1 MMKMSEDATV
11 HVTGSLVPQQYV
23 DQPPTNMAVANV
35 EEEMDEDKVKRPMNA
50 FMVWA
55 RSRRKELADEN
66 PKLHNSEISK
76 KLGAEWKGLPD
87 EVKRPYIEQ
96 AKKLREELLKKFP
109 NYKYRPKRKKQQIQ
123 KKAGVDYLA
132 YASIKPSSYATFP
145 FPSSQ
150 GSSYYRY
157 GHYHPYQM
165 MASSYSQGALPSYQ
179 TYPSATGRAA
189 GSVLQSAAAYLDPT
203 LSGKQFVSYNYG
215 TNNNCSPL
223 GLPPS
228 YCASASS
235 LSPNTA
241 TSSTYST
248 SGLYGL
254 AQYSTPGTDG
264 ASVTFGGTPYV
275 EGGYPYT
282 SCQTSSAYS
291 ASSLPSHHS
300 PESNVSGQPSPGTP
314 EQEGLVYPPSYS
326 ATTPGEGSTSS
337 LTTQVPLS
345 TASTI
350 VHPVKASLQ
359 EMITTYL
366 PSDAITSDVPLVE
379 PPYGQP
385 PSTQGSLYT
394 F

>member
-11 HVTGSLVPQQYV
+11 HVPASLVPQQYV
-23 DQPPTNMAVANV
+23 DQPPANMAGANV
-35 EEEMDEDKVKRPMNA
+35 EEELDEDKVKRPMNA

-76 KLGAEWKGLPD
+76 KLGAEWKALPD

-132 YASIKPSSYATFP
+132 YAGIKSSPCGTFT

-150 GSSYYRY
+150 GSSSYYRY

-165 MASSYSQGALPSYQ
+165 MTSHYSQGALPSYQ
-179 TYPSATGRAA
+179 TYPTTTGRAA
-189 GSVLQSAAAYLDPT
+189 GSVLQGAAAYLDPT
-203 LSGKQFVSYNYG
+203 FNSKQFMSYNYG
-215 TNNNCSPL
+215 TNNNCNPL
-223 GLPPS
+223 GLPPPS
-228 YCASASS
+228 YGASAGS
-235 LSPNTA
+235 LSNTA
-241 TSSTYST
+241 TSSSYSA

-254 AQYSTPGTDG
+254 AHYSTTGSDG
-264 ASVTFGGTPYV
+264 ASVTFGGTPYAV
-275 EGGYPYT
+275 DGYPYT
-282 SCQTSSAYS
+282 SCQTSSAYT

-337 LTTQVPLS
+337 LGTQVPLS

-366 PSDAITSDVPLVE
+366 PSDTDVTLSE
-379 PPYGQP
+379 TPYGQQTT
-385 PSTQGSLYT
+385 TQGSLYT